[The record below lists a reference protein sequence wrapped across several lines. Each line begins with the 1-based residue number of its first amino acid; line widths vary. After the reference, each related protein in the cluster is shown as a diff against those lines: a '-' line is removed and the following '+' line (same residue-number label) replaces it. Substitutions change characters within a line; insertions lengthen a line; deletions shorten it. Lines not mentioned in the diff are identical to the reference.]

1 MTRIGTLEAERDTAE
16 ARWFELT
23 EQLG

>member
-1 MTRIGTLEAERDTAE
+1 MARIGTLEAERDTAE
-16 ARWFELT
+16 TRWFELT